1 MNHLRFNIE
10 RRITNFFAMDLVVNE
25 PQYHIQ
31 DDTKDHN
38 YIIGVILAICSSLF
52 IGSSYILKKISL
64 LKLSKSNSLRAGAG
78 GFGYLRD
85 WIWWTGFLFMGTGEF
100 LNLIA
105 YGFAPASLVTPLGAL
120 SVLISAILASRYL
133 QEYLTSSGKL
143 GCVLCILGSVIIIF
157 SAPKEVDQES
167 ILSMENL
174 QKGPVLLYSL
184 FVISLSFFLI
194 CFIGPRYGS
203 KYILVY
209 VILCS
214 QVGSFTVMASKVFAL
229 SIKGELQGDYVG
241 YQLILGSFLVLVVC
255 VCIQITY
262 LNKALDIFGTTV
274 VTPIYYV
281 TFTTLVLLFSAIL
294 FDEWKKMSVF
304 NILGTLLGLLT
315 AFVAIFLLHRK
326 KDKNNSELL
335 CRNNDSFRYT

>member
-1 MNHLRFNIE
+1 M
-10 RRITNFFAMDLVVNE
+10 
-25 PQYHIQ
+25 Q
-31 DDTKDHN
+31 
-38 YIIGVILAICSSLF
+38 
-52 IGSSYILKKISL
+52 
-64 LKLSKSNSLRAGAG
+64 
-78 GFGYLRD
+78 
-85 WIWWTGFLFMGTGEF
+85 
-100 LNLIA
+100 
-105 YGFAPASLVTPLGAL
+105 
-120 SVLISAILASRYL
+120 
-133 QEYLTSSGKL
+133 L